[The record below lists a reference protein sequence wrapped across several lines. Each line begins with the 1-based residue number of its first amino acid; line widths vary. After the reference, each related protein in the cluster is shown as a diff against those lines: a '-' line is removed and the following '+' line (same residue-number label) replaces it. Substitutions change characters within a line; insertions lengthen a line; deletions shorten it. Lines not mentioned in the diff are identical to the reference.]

1 LELLTTPNN
10 KRLLATQ
17 FSSYLEKDNDF
28 VTVVNRNKQT
38 LSKLKSPNLTLL
50 IPTRKFTKSL
60 KKLKNICFWLSGQ
73 VEI

>member
-1 LELLTTPNN
+1 
-10 KRLLATQ
+10 
-17 FSSYLEKDNDF
+17 LEKDNDPENISFIATYLYFDIDF

-50 IPTRKFTKSL
+50 IRTRKFTKSL

-73 VEI
+73 VER